1 MVKRLAIALGVAL
14 VALLLVPT
22 RAVSS
27 PRSPVPEPDEPV
39 VLLLFHGDGC
49 PYCATA
55 REFLA
60 DLEQRYPDL
69 EIRQF
74 EVWHDSA
81 NRDLFRRTAAE
92 HGFEASSVPVIFV
105 GDHWWVGFNDAIGD
119 EIEVVVAAL
128 LRGEAA
134 PEGEDVA
141 STVDVPF
148 VGDVDVGDRSLVVA
162 TVLIGFVDGVNPCSL
177 WVLSILLALVLH
189 SGSRGRVLAV
199 GSVFLLIT
207 SALYG
212 LYMVGAYSAL
222 DYAGEARW
230 IRVAVA
236 LIAGTFGVL
245 HLKEYVT
252 ARGPSVSIP
261 AARKPG
267 LYRRMRGLADVDRSI
282 PAVLGGTALLAVGV
296 SLLETPCTAGL
307 PLLWTDLLAAR
318 DVSSAGAV
326 LLFLLYLG
334 VFLLDELV
342 IFAVAVVTLRATK
355 LQEQHGRV
363 LQLASG
369 TLMVTL
375 AVAMV
380 VAPRLLESVTGTI
393 VVFGGAAAV
402 VAAVVVAE
410 RRWPRLL
417 HRAAQGH

>member
-1 MVKRLAIALGVAL
+1 MVKRLAIALGLAL
-14 VALLLVPT
+14 AVLLLAPT
-22 RAVSS
+22 GVVGS
-27 PRSPVPEPDEPV
+27 PAHPPTEGDEPV
-39 VLLLFHGDGC
+39 VVLLFHGDGC

-55 REFLA
+55 REFLDELA
-60 DLEQRYPDL
+60 ERHPDL
-69 EIRQF
+69 EVRQF
-74 EVWHDSA
+74 EVWNDSG
-81 NRDLFRRTAAE
+81 NRELLRRTAAE
-92 HGFEASSVPVIFV
+92 HGFEASAVPVIFV
-105 GDHWWVGFNDAIGD
+105 GDRSWVGFNDAIGD
-119 EIEVVVAAL
+119 EIEAVVAAL
-128 LRGEAA
+128 LGGEAA
-134 PEGEDVA
+134 PEPGDAA

-148 VGDVDVGDRSLVVA
+148 VGDVDVGDRSLVLA
-162 TVLIGFVDGVNPCSL
+162 TVLIAFVDGVNPCSL

-236 LIAGTFGVL
+236 LVAGTFGVL

-261 AARKPG
+261 AERKPG
-267 LYRRMRGLADVDRSI
+267 LYRRMRALADVDRSL
-282 PAVLGGTALLAVGV
+282 PTVLGGTVLLAAGV

-307 PLLWTDLLAAR
+307 PLLWTDLLAAQ
-318 DVSSAGAV
+318 DVSSAGAA
-326 LLFLLYLG
+326 LLFALYLG

-342 IFAVAVVTLRATK
+342 IFAAAVVTLRATK

-375 AVAMV
+375 AAAMV
-380 VAPRLLESVTGTI
+380 AAPRALESIAGT
-393 VVFGGAAAV
+393 VAVFGGAAAV
-402 VAAVVVAE
+402 VVVVVAAD
-410 RRWPRLL
+410 RRWPHRL
-417 HRAAQGH
+417 HGAPQGR